1 MSGDPEIVK
10 EVVLKTYPNETFEG
24 VAVSGNLDILYY
36 RPLYGVLHMTVPV
49 TPVYIILLVL
59 RYKILAHLKS
69 VSSVMSK
76 DTKLM
81 HKQLLRLRNCDRSSE
96 ILIQKIF

>member
-10 EVVLKTYPNETFEG
+10 EVVWKTYPNETFEG

-49 TPVYIILLVL
+49 TPVYIILLIL
-59 RYKILAHLKS
+59 RHKILAHLKK
-69 VSSVMSK
+69 VSSIMSK
-76 DTKLM
+76 ETKLM
-81 HKQLLRLRNCDRSSE
+81 HKQLLRLGNYDITSE
-96 ILIQKIF
+96 ILIQF